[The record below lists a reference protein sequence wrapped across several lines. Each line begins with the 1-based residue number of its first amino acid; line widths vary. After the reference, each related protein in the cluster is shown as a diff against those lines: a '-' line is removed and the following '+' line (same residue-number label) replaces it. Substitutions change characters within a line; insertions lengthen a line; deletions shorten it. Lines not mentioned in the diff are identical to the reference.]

1 MKLTGYG
8 ILDWSWKCST
18 FKLRKTNGWNST
30 PEIRKTRSRWGYQEW
45 ISIKKKCLCQSLSF
59 NKSPEDVGQVKKK
72 QAVHQNTRRR
82 TEHDPHTHTHHPRWA
97 AFTPRARWWIVNIVR
112 CIATYTFQMVL
123 KLHFKFR
130 WALSLSWQMCCPVR
144 WGRAGGIN
152 ILQRNSKET
161 EQPIRMHNTFFP
173 FFFFLSIARVYLR

>member
-8 ILDWSWKCST
+8 ILDQSKTSWKCSP
-18 FKLRKTNGWNST
+18 FKLCKTNGWNST
-30 PEIRKTRSRWGYQEW
+30 PEILKRLSGLKIHQ
-45 ISIKKKCLCQSLSF
+45 KKWLCQSLSF
-59 NKSPEDVGQVKKK
+59 NKSPEDVGQLKKK
-72 QAVHQNTRRR
+72 HAVHQNTHRC

-97 AFTPRARWWIVNIVR
+97 AFTLRARWWIVNIVR

-130 WALSLSWQMCCPVR
+130 WALSLSWQMCCPVC

-161 EQPIRMHNTFFP
+161 EQPIRMHNTPPP
-173 FFFFLSIARVYLR
+173 FFLA